1 MMHDPYEFLG
11 NFLLEGQAYGDTSC
25 HIKICWDCWLC
36 QETRTTLRTLNWTHW
51 GHWLPILQTCKP
63 TGKQITGS
71 V

>member
-1 MMHDPYEFLG
+1 MMHDPYEFFG

-25 HIKICWDCWLC
+25 RIKIRDCWLC
-36 QETRTTLRTLNWTHW
+36 QVTRTTLRTLNWTHR